1 MLHLGGRE
9 RKGQRGCYLSRIGG
23 RERQRRKSWDRGEDG
38 GVVGGAEGAEATG
51 APAVAIDGALD
62 C

>member
-1 MLHLGGRE
+1 MRGRE
-9 RKGQRGCYLSRIGG
+9 KGVIGG
-23 RERQRRKSWDRGEDG
+23 VVHQELEGEREREKEKKSWDLGEDG

>member
-9 RKGQRGCYLSRIGG
+9 KGPKGG